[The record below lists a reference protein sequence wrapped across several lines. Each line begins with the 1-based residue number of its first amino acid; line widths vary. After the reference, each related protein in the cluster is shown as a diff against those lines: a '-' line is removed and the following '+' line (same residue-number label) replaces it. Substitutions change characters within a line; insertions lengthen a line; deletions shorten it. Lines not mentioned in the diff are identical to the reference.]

1 MPRAGNLKRLSIHR
15 TSTWCLAN
23 GVEHLIKG
31 EMLKNITVLLIS
43 NIHATSD
50 FILSVAKNG
59 GAFEYLEF
67 ELDTTTDSW
76 RSPFYEV
83 LKLNLRGMGV
93 KIVADQDWTSG
104 TDFTFSMLEK
114 AKLIQSLIE
123 QTGLL
128 KMWIQVLGS
137 TTAWSRTDE
146 NKEWVREEEW
156 VATWFWSEE

>member
-1 MPRAGNLKRLSIHR
+1 GTGA
-15 TSTWCLAN
+15 
-23 GVEHLIKG
+23 
-31 EMLKNITVLLIS
+31 
-43 NIHATSD
+43 SD

-59 GAFEYLEF
+59 GALEYLEF

-76 RSPFYEV
+76 RSLFYEV
-83 LKLNLRGMGV
+83 LKLNLHGMGV
-93 KIVADQDWTSG
+93 KIVADRDWTSG

-114 AKLIQSLIE
+114 AELIQSLIE

-146 NKEWVREEEW
+146 NEEWVREEEW